1 MALQNCALN
10 LNRTGRELQPHGTPD
25 FPCAGYSSVYTDS
38 AGDVVP
44 WHWHED
50 LEIIYVE
57 SGHLRLQVPGKTF
70 HLKQGEGAVINSN
83 ILHFAAAEPL
93 CELHSLVFHPLLVTG
108 EKDSVFS
115 RRYVAPLLQCR
126 SFDICP
132 FDYLTED
139 LRAGNPAAV
148 FTAAFDA
155 FCGEPLGYEF
165 VVNEKLPDDIRAAL
179 LVCLRNI
186 TFCFHMR
193 ICINTVSS
201 GTCRNQIRK
210 FLLYGGNVV
219 FYRSRSNIKQS
230 GKLCGRNRLFLLS
243 YYMDKLLMFLFH
255 THTSLFTV
263 IIMQEVNKA
272 KRIFFT
278 TGMKI

>member
-132 FDYLTED
+132 FDYLAGD

-155 FCGEPLGYEF
+155 FCDEPL
-165 VVNEKLPDDIRAAL
+165 
-179 LVCLRNI
+179 
-186 TFCFHMR
+186 
-193 ICINTVSS
+193 
-201 GTCRNQIRK
+201 
-210 FLLYGGNVV
+210 
-219 FYRSRSNIKQS
+219 
-230 GKLCGRNRLFLLS
+230 
-243 YYMDKLLMFLFH
+243 
-255 THTSLFTV
+255 
-263 IIMQEVNKA
+263 
-272 KRIFFT
+272 
-278 TGMKI
+278 

>member
-1 MALQNCALN
+1 MALQDCTLN

-57 SGHLRLQVPGKTF
+57 SGHLRLQVPGKTL
-70 HLKQGEGAVINSN
+70 HLKQGEGAVVNSN

-132 FDYLTED
+132 FDYLAGD

-155 FCGEPLGYEF
+155 FWA
-165 VVNEKLPDDIRAAL
+165 NHWD
-179 LVCLRNI
+179 
-186 TFCFHMR
+186 
-193 ICINTVSS
+193 
-201 GTCRNQIRK
+201 
-210 FLLYGGNVV
+210 
-219 FYRSRSNIKQS
+219 
-230 GKLCGRNRLFLLS
+230 
-243 YYMDKLLMFLFH
+243 
-255 THTSLFTV
+255 TSLWSAKNCLVYAAACICTIPMPWIPV
-263 IIMQEVNKA
+263 NQCRIRIIYVSK
-272 KRIFFT
+272 K
-278 TGMKI
+278 

>member
-1 MALQNCALN
+1 MALQDCALN

-126 SFDICP
+126 SFYICP
-132 FDYLTED
+132 F
-139 LRAGNPAAV
+139 AANHW
-148 FTAAFDA
+148 D
-155 FCGEPLGYEF
+155 
-165 VVNEKLPDDIRAAL
+165 
-179 LVCLRNI
+179 
-186 TFCFHMR
+186 
-193 ICINTVSS
+193 
-201 GTCRNQIRK
+201 
-210 FLLYGGNVV
+210 
-219 FYRSRSNIKQS
+219 
-230 GKLCGRNRLFLLS
+230 
-243 YYMDKLLMFLFH
+243 
-255 THTSLFTV
+255 TSLWSVKTCLV
-263 IIMQEVNKA
+263 YAAACICTIPMPWIPVNQCRIRIIYVSK
-272 KRIFFT
+272 K
-278 TGMKI
+278 